1 MKYTDTQIVFREVP
15 DEISLAINISNC
27 PNHCKGCH
35 SKELWEDIGT
45 ELNEE
50 VLEKLILEH
59 TGITCVAFMGG
70 DASVDEVIRL
80 ARYVKEEWGLK
91 TCWYS
96 GRDLFIVNTNNESLY
111 FYEYCGYNGEVKYN
125 ICHSV
130 LDYIKIGHYDEN
142 FGPLDNKNTNQ
153 RMYQYIIDEDDNSYW
168 KDITYKFNGNKE

>member
-1 MKYTDTQIVFREVP
+1 MKYVNTQMVFREVP
-15 DEISLAINISNC
+15 DEITLAINISGC
-27 PNHCKGCH
+27 PNNCKGCH
-35 SKELWEDIGT
+35 SPELREDIGT
-45 ELNEE
+45 KLTFEELQ
-50 VLEKLILEH
+50 KLIKNNN
-59 TGITCVAFMGG
+59 GITCVAFMGG

-80 ARYVKEEWGLK
+80 ARYVKEDWGLK

-96 GRDLFIVNTNNESLY
+96 GRDLFIVTTNNESLY
-111 FYEYCGYNGEVKYN
+111 YYEYNGNVKYD